1 MEDLCR
7 YSTYV
12 LTSQF
17 ILSLISSDNK
27 ILHNINHV
35 MTGKIYQK
43 VYIQMNFNIAT
54 VTKALH
60 SAYND
65 ILININFTAFYI
77 AQ

>member
-1 MEDLCR
+1 
-7 YSTYV
+7 
-12 LTSQF
+12 
-17 ILSLISSDNK
+17 
-27 ILHNINHV
+27 

-65 ILININFTAFYI
+65 ILINVNFTAFQI
-77 AQ
+77 AQQGCI